1 MLERQYCC
9 GRLEVRVVVHH
20 SEVMSGGESRGQQV
34 MTCTDAQVVHHR
46 ASRVVPNGP
55 HDRPATNSAA
65 RRQRCSSRDRLG
77 ADQTSDVSDD
87 PSLTSSVHR

>member
-34 MTCTDAQVVHHR
+34 RHSDGPVLAVPSEFSLRAQ
-46 ASRVVPNGP
+46 SGSSSPSN
-55 HDRPATNSAA
+55 TSE
-65 RRQRCSSRDRLG
+65 RCSRGTREHASPDILYLLG
-77 ADQTSDVSDD
+77 WKQTV
-87 PSLTSSVHR
+87 